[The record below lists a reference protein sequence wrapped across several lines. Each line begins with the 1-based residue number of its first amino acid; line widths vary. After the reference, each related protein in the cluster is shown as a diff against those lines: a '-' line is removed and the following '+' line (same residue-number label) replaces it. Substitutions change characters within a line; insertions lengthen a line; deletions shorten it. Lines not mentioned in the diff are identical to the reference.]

1 MKKKT
6 ITSFIHSKNRVASD
20 KVYDFVV
27 DYPDGIISCRDNEYI
42 ELNVVSF
49 DMLNNMY
56 NINSTNN
63 SLKVNGTLTYIPYG
77 NYSVKTFRTM
87 LLTLLPIGTTILY
100 NEAQNTYSF
109 TGTGTIQPITM
120 GALIGLTNDIQV
132 PIDNL
137 TTGLINLSSFSKIIL
152 RTQGITYYQSNLENL
167 QVTTSN
173 LQLFSDIIFWKNKQD
188 IEPFKIIAYNNE
200 DGGNNFCLEVQ
211 DKMIFR
217 LQFQLKNE
225 KNEFIEDAPDW
236 MAVIQYNIYERQDDV
251 MKLTLI
257 SLLKLLND
265 FYISFLTL
273 AQKMKLL

>member
-63 SLKVNGTLTYIPYG
+63 CLKVNETLTYIPYG

-87 LLTLLPIGTTILY
+87 LLTLLPIGTTIVY

-120 GALIGLTNDIQV
+120 GALIGLTNNVQV
-132 PIDNL
+132 PINNL

>member
-27 DYPDGIISCRDNEYI
+27 DYPDGIISCKDNEYI

-49 DMLNNMY
+49 DMMNNMY
-56 NINSTNN
+56 NVNSTNN
-63 SLKVNGTLTYIPYG
+63 CLKVNGTLKYIPYG

-87 LLTLLPIGTTILY
+87 LLSLLPTGTTILY

-109 TGTGTIQPITM
+109 QGTGTIQPITM
-120 GALIGLTNDIQV
+120 GALIGLINNIQV
-132 PIDNL
+132 PINNL

-167 QVTTSN
+167 QVATSN

-188 IEPFKIIAYNNE
+188 IEPFKNIAYNNE

-251 MKLTLI
+251 MKLTLV